1 MANSVNNKIV
11 CAKGLVIAQDI
22 EGRVRA
28 FDQKSGNLMWRYE
41 PPVHA
46 WKIILNGLSY
56 DVETGIVF
64 VGNGKRMAALDAA
77 TGKVI
82 WKDAGWGDRGEAC
95 ADTPGI
101 GDGCIVSSG
110 NWEGM
115 FCNDVKSGK
124 LLWSVIDRT
133 RRFPGATPLIK
144 EGRIHTL
151 AAASY
156 LEIDLKTGKTV
167 RQKKLPSGV
176 QVTTRVLITDSH
188 LIFGTVKAG
197 LLALDRNTLEVA
209 WKGSVGAALAPFAAY
224 SKRPQRCVGTIP
236 VLMPDGTVCASS
248 NDGAIHFWRESDGRH
263 LKEFRT
269 NAPYFADVAL
279 ADGRIFAADSEGCIR
294 AFDVV

>member
-1 MANSVNNKIV
+1 V

-28 FDQKSGNLMWRYE
+28 FGQKSGNIMWRYE

-56 DVETGIVF
+56 DAETGIVF

-77 TGKVI
+77 TGKVV

-133 RRFPGATPLIK
+133 RRFPGATPLIRD
-144 EGRIHTL
+144 GRIHAL
-151 AAASY
+151 AAALY

-236 VLMPDGTVCASS
+236 VLMPNGTVCASS
-248 NDGAIHFWRESDGRH
+248 CDGAIHFWRESDGRH